1 MHSETKQIPTRT
13 TTANAGLGVPRL
25 LLTEGEA
32 AAAIG
37 FTPRFLQNRRLR
49 GDGPRFV
56 TIGRS
61 VRYRPED
68 LTAWLEAQP
77 RHTSTS
83 DPGRPHHN

>member
-1 MHSETKQIPTRT
+1 MHSDDARQNPTRT
-13 TTANAGLGVPRL
+13 PTASAGPGVPRL
-25 LLTEGEA
+25 LLTEAEA

-56 TIGRS
+56 SIGRS

-68 LTAWLEAQP
+68 LSAWLDEHP
-77 RHTSTS
+77 IRESTS
-83 DPGRPHHN
+83 DPGKRAA